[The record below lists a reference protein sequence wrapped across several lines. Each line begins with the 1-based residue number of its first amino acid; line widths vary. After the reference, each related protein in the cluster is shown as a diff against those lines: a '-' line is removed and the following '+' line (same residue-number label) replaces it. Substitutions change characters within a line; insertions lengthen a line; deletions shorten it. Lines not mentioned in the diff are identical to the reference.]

1 MNNPRRRSRIGRA
14 RCFVLLGLVA
24 GGMALALS
32 PDVPDPVRA
41 QSAEPL
47 ESILVTGKRLLERIP
62 DSELAQR
69 VEAALHD
76 DPYLDDGHITITVKN
91 GVATLQGMVWD
102 DWDLRRAIRLT
113 RKISGV
119 KRIVDELEIRNY
131 NYDFCRQITAGGVW
145 IFV

>member
-1 MNNPRRRSRIGRA
+1 MNNPRGRSRIGRA
-14 RCFVLLGLVA
+14 RCFVLLGLVV
-24 GGMALALS
+24 GGMASALS

-47 ESILVTGKRLLERIP
+47 ESIVVTGRRLPERVP
-62 DSELAQR
+62 DMELAQR
-69 VEAALHD
+69 IEAALHD

-91 GVATLQGMVWD
+91 GGATLQGMVWD

-113 RKISGV
+113 RRIPGV
-119 KRIVDELEIRNY
+119 KRIVDEIQIRDF
-131 NYDFCRQITAGGVW
+131 NYDLCRQTAAGGVW

>member
-1 MNNPRRRSRIGRA
+1 MNNPRGRSRIGRA
-14 RCFVLLGLVA
+14 RCFVLLGLVG

-32 PDVPDPVRA
+32 PDVPEPVCA

-47 ESILVTGKRLLERIP
+47 ESIVVTGKRLPERVA
-62 DSELAQR
+62 DLELAQR
-69 VEAALHD
+69 IESALHD

-102 DWDLRRAIRLT
+102 DWDLRRAIRLA
-113 RKISGV
+113 RRISGV
-119 KRIVDELEIRNY
+119 KRIVDEIEIRSY
-131 NYDFCRQITAGGVW
+131 NYDLCRQIAAGGVW

>member
-1 MNNPRRRSRIGRA
+1 MNNPSGRSRIGRA
-14 RCFVLLGLVA
+14 RCFVLLGLVVA
-24 GGMALALS
+24 GMVLALS

-41 QSAEPL
+41 QSAELL
-47 ESILVTGKRLLERIP
+47 ESIVVTGKRLPELVP
-62 DSELAQR
+62 DLELAQR
-69 VEAALHD
+69 IEAALHD

-102 DWDLRRAIRLT
+102 DWDLRRAIRLA
-113 RKISGV
+113 RRISGV

-131 NYDFCRQITAGGVW
+131 NYDFCRQIAAGGVW

>member
-1 MNNPRRRSRIGRA
+1 MNTPRGRSRIGRA
-14 RCFVLLGLVA
+14 RSFVLLGLVV

-41 QSAEPL
+41 QSAEPS
-47 ESILVTGKRLLERIP
+47 ESIVVTGKRLPEHVP
-62 DSELAQR
+62 DLELAQR
-69 VEAALHD
+69 IETALHD

-102 DWDLRRAIRLT
+102 DWDLRRAIRLA
-113 RKISGV
+113 RRISGV
-119 KRIVDELEIRNY
+119 TRIVDRIEIRDIDY
-131 NYDFCRQITAGGVW
+131 NLCRQIAAGDVW